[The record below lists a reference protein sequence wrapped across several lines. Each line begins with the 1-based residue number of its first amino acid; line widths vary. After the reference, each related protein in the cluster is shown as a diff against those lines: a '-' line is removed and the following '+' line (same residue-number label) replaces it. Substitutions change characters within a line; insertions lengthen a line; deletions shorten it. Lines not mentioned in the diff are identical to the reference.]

1 MLSLKV
7 IAPMLKTLNNSEQF
21 LVVGVVIILRCNKFA
36 QVEVD

>member
-21 LVVGVVIILRCNKFA
+21 LVVGVVIILRCNEFA
-36 QVEVD
+36 